1 MNPQDY
7 SERTKYRPPAPWYR
21 LLNKVG
27 VFLTSAG
34 LGPRDAVTLTVAG
47 RTTGKSRRLP
57 ILKTAVAGDDYLV
70 SLAGESEWV
79 RNVRHAAGRA
89 TIRRGRKRRA
99 VLEEVAIE
107 DRADIVI
114 AYLEAARERS
124 SAASYTKQA
133 KFYFGLEPEF
143 TIDDVAAIA
152 ELYPVFRINYESS

>member
-7 SERTKYRPPAPWYR
+7 SERIRYRPPAPWYR
-21 LLNKVG
+21 RLNKAG

-47 RTTGKSRRLP
+47 RTTGKPRRLP
-57 ILKTAVAGDDYLV
+57 ILKTAVAGVDYLV

-99 VLEEVAIE
+99 VLEEVPIE
-107 DRADIVI
+107 DRTGIIV
-114 AYLEAARERS
+114 AYLEAARQRS
-124 SAASYTKQA
+124 SEASYAKQA
-133 KFYFGLEPEF
+133 KLYFGLEPDC
-143 TIDDVAAIA
+143 TNDDVAAIA
-152 ELYPVFRINYESS
+152 EHYPVFRINYKS